1 MLDNLKEEL
10 FKEKSFKKMHW
21 RVFKKHIEIVEFN
34 KNEIMSQQNKVED
47 YLYYILEGGC
57 RFYYDTPDKEINTLF
72 RFENQFV
79 SAYSSFLTRFPSKQ
93 TLQAIEKTKAVRISY
108 NNSII
113 LSKYRVGEKIF
124 RKNAE
129 ELFVLLAER
138 EYSLLI
144 DSVDERYLNLM
155 KEHKD
160 WFLRVPQHYIASY
173 LGMSPE
179 TLSRVKKRNL
189 IS

>member
-1 MLDNLKEEL
+1 MLDSLKKEL
-10 FKEKSFKKMHW
+10 FKEKSFKNIHW
-21 RVFKKHIEIVEFN
+21 RVFKKHIDVVEFDKDAIISQNN
-34 KNEIMSQQNKVED
+34 KIEN
-47 YLYYILEGGC
+47 YLYYILKGGC
-57 RFYYDTPDKEINTLF
+57 RVYYEKPDKDINILF
-72 RFENQFV
+72 RFENQFI
-79 SAYSSFLTRFPSKQ
+79 SAYTSFLTREPSKQ
-93 TLQAIEKTKAVRISY
+93 SIQALEKMLAVRINYESALL
-108 NNSII
+108 

-129 ELFVLLAER
+129 ELFVLKEQR
-138 EYSLLI
+138 EESLLMETP
-144 DSVDERYLNLM
+144 DEKYQNLM
-155 KEHKD
+155 IKHKD

>member
-1 MLDNLKEEL
+1 MLDSLKEEL

-34 KNEIMSQQNKVED
+34 KNEILTKNGVVENN
-47 YLYYILEGGC
+47 LYFILEGGC
-57 RFYYDTPDKEINTLF
+57 RVYYDTPDKEINTLF
-72 RFENQFV
+72 RFENQFI
-79 SAYSSFLTRFPSKQ
+79 SAYTSFLTRLPSKQ
-93 TLQAIEKTKAVRISY
+93 TIQALEKTTAVKISY
-108 NNSII
+108 DKGQL

-129 ELFVLLAER
+129 ELFILTEQRVE
-138 EYSLLI
+138 SFLI
-144 DSVDERYLNLM
+144 ESPDERYINLM
-155 KEHKD
+155 NSHKD